1 MSESQPA
8 AAPESGD
15 TPHPSPL
22 PQGERDSLDPEIAA
36 LLDFQPVPRKTAP
49 PGAWTPEAQR
59 QYIARLAV
67 TGSQG
72 KACGE
77 IGKDRGGA
85 TKLYR
90 SPEAGS
96 FRAAWHAAIEL
107 YQRRQA
113 EKLSKGPPP
122 ALQPPTVDGRRKA
135 WSPPAV
141 PAPEA
146 PRPPALR
153 DPLTVVC
160 DSCAATGIAGD
171 PNFTRIAD
179 ILAFDPVRA
188 SLQDRDWD
196 EELQRAFIASLA
208 VTGSPAKAARTIG
221 RHELGAERLRKMRGG
236 RGFAEAWEAAIE
248 IAREREFH
256 RRSAEL
262 RQLDGADADERAS
275 WHFREDPFAE
285 DIDEVRER
293 LVQKLIRLK
302 ARTAAED
309 QAGA

>member
-15 TPHPSPL
+15 TPHPSPP

-122 ALQPPTVDGRRKA
+122 ALQPPTVEDGAKPGARPPCPRRK
-135 WSPPAV
+135 
-141 PAPEA
+141 
-146 PRPPALR
+146 PR
-153 DPLTVVC
+153 
-160 DSCAATGIAGD
+160 
-171 PNFTRIAD
+171 
-179 ILAFDPVRA
+179 
-188 SLQDRDWD
+188 
-196 EELQRAFIASLA
+196 
-208 VTGSPAKAARTIG
+208 AR
-221 RHELGAERLRKMRGG
+221 
-236 RGFAEAWEAAIE
+236 
-248 IAREREFH
+248 
-256 RRSAEL
+256 RRSAT
-262 RQLDGADADERAS
+262 R
-275 WHFREDPFAE
+275 
-285 DIDEVRER
+285 
-293 LVQKLIRLK
+293 
-302 ARTAAED
+302 
-309 QAGA
+309 